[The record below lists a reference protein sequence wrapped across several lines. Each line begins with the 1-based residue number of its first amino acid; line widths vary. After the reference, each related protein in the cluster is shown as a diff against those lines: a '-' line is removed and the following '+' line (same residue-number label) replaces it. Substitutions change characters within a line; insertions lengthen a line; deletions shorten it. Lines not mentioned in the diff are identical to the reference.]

1 MIKTFTRN
9 DIVRFLYG
17 EMTESEIADFRM
29 SLSSDYYLKESLKDH
44 MTLLEDMDKSMIN
57 PPERIINNILTYS
70 QNYKIKSIG
79 T

>member
-29 SLSSDYYLKESLKDH
+29 SLSSDYDLKERLKDH
-44 MTLLEDMDKSMIN
+44 MTLLEEMDKSMID
-57 PPERIINNILTYS
+57 PPDRVINNILNYS
-70 QNYKIKSIG
+70 KNYKLKSIG

>member
-17 EMTESEIADFRM
+17 EMTESEMADFRM
-29 SLSSDYYLKESLKDH
+29 SLSSDYDLKESLHDH
-44 MTLLEDMDKSMIN
+44 MTLLKDMDESMIS

-70 QNYKIKSIG
+70 KNYKAKSIG

>member
-17 EMTESEIADFRM
+17 EMTESEIADFRV
-29 SLSSDYYLKESLKDH
+29 SLSSDYDLKESLKDH